1 MWRRSSCEEVATV
14 NKPIVPTSSLS
25 LKLPCANG
33 SLETYRLAASRMFPA
48 RLEGTLNRV
57 AFSAAHVVSDP
68 LADVDPWLS
77 AAVDWERTIAFREHV
92 WDLGLGVAEAMD
104 TAQRGM
110 GLDWPTSLELIQRS
124 VKAAKARGN
133 ALVFSGAGT
142 DHLAPEDAN
151 SLDDV
156 IRAYEHQ
163 IDAVEKAGGRIIL
176 MASRALARIGRLPD
190 DYARVYDRVL
200 SQVAQPVIIHWLG
213 DMFDPALSNYWGTP
227 NLDSAMDVAVGVIN
241 ANATKVDGVKVSLLD
256 KQREIDMRRRLD
268 KGVKMYTGDDFN
280 YAELI
285 AGDEQG
291 FSHAL
296 LGIFDAIAP
305 AASYAL
311 SRLAAGDSEGF
322 HGVLGPTVPLSRH
335 IFKAPTRFYKTGIV
349 FMAYLNGHQDHFT
362 MVGGQ
367 ESSRSTLHLAELF
380 RLADQAGLLANPELA
395 TRRMKT
401 ALALRGIEA

>member
-1 MWRRSSCEEVATV
+1 MNKSVLPISSYQLNLPRADRS
-14 NKPIVPTSSLS
+14 I
-25 LKLPCANG
+25 
-33 SLETYRLAASRMFPA
+33 ETYRLAASRNFPTK
-48 RLEGTLNRV
+48 LQGTLNRV
-57 AFSAAHVVSDP
+57 AFSAAHVVANP
-68 LADVDPWLS
+68 LADIDPWLS
-77 AAVDWERTIAFREHV
+77 AAVDWDKTIAFREHV

-110 GLDWPTSLELIQRS
+110 GLDWPTSLELIERS
-124 VKAAKARGN
+124 VRAAKARGN

-142 DHLAPEDAN
+142 DHLAPEDAK

-156 IRAYEHQ
+156 IRAYEEQ
-163 IDAVEKAGGRIIL
+163 IGKIEKAGGRIIL
-176 MASRALARIGRLPD
+176 MASRALARIGRGPD
-190 DYARVYDRVL
+190 DYAKVYNRVL
-200 SQVAQPVIIHWLG
+200 SQVAEPVIIHWLG
-213 DMFDPALSNYWGTP
+213 DMFDPALANYWGTQ
-227 NLDSAMDVAVGVIN
+227 NLDEAMDVAVGVIN
-241 ANATKVDGVKVSLLD
+241 ANAAKVDGVKVSLLD

-268 KGVKMYTGDDFN
+268 KNVKMYTGDDFN

-285 AGDEQG
+285 AGDEYG

-311 SRLAAGDSEGF
+311 SRLGAGDAVGF
-322 HGVLGPTVPLSRH
+322 HDVLGPTVPLSRH

-367 ESSRSTLHLAELF
+367 ESARSTLHLAELF

-395 TRRMKT
+395 TRRMKMV
-401 ALALRGIEA
+401 LALRGCDA